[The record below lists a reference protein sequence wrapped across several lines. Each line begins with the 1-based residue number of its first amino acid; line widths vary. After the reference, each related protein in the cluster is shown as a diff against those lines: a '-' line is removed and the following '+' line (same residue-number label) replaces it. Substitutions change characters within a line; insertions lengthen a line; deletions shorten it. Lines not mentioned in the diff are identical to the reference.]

1 MVEAFAIS
9 SDTFFYQM
17 AVHLGVD
24 RLAKWAHELGFGSP
38 TGIDLPNEASG
49 VIASTE
55 WAHSQG
61 RTGVFTGELA
71 QAGIGQNVIAV
82 TPLQLLNAYAALANG
97 GHLMRPQI
105 VLGEADAEG
114 NLVERYEPEVL
125 HEVAADPANLQ
136 TYAHRRP
143 PGDHHRSRVQH
154 QRPAAAGNAVGED
167 RDRRVRPTRRP
178 GHPAVPLLVRRVPP
192 VVAGSHR
199 LSARG
204 HHLHLSG
211 DGHRQRLDRGREVL
225 PPAVFRSWT
234 RISAST
240 RSPCDG

>member
-1 MVEAFAIS
+1 MAATRSPERPRRLPERLEPPGLGNLNMVEAFAIS

-17 AVHLGVD
+17 AVNLGVD

-105 VLGEADAEG
+105 V
-114 NLVERYEPEVL
+114 
-125 HEVAADPANLQ
+125 PA
-136 TYAHRRP
+136 RP
-143 PGDHHRSRVQH
+143 MRMETWSSGTSPRSCTRW
-154 QRPAAAGNAVGED
+154 P
-167 RDRRVRPTRRP
+167 PTR
-178 GHPAVPLLVRRVPP
+178 GT
-192 VVAGSHR
+192 
-199 LSARG
+199 
-204 HHLHLSG
+204 
-211 DGHRQRLDRGREVL
+211 
-225 PPAVFRSWT
+225 WT
-234 RISAST
+234 
-240 RSPCDG
+240 